1 MILETFLLAVREIRR
16 NVLRSSLTMLGI
28 VIGVAAVIT
37 MVTLGGGA
45 TQQVKNDISKLGSN
59 LLQVRPGRDMHR
71 PGGARDQ
78 GSPFTLSDSEA
89 ITREIGGLKAVAP
102 TAGSSIQAISGN
114 ENMATTVTGATREF
128 ITVREWSIASGRSF
142 TEGEVKAGKAVCIL
156 GETVRKT
163 LFGAQ
168 TAVGE
173 MIRLNKIPFRVI
185 GVLSEKGQA
194 GFGMDQDDI
203 VLVPLR
209 AFFRRIAGNTDV
221 TTIFVSANEGVETE
235 KIQRDIERLMRDR
248 RRISSEGEDDFRV
261 RDMKEII
268 STLTSTT
275 KVLTALLG
283 AVAGVSLLVG
293 GIGIMNIMLVSVTER
308 TREIGTRLAI
318 GALEKDVLTQFLVE
332 AVVLSSLG
340 GIAGILLGLASAYG
354 LSSFLGVPFVLNVGI
369 TLIAFIFSGAVG
381 VIFGYFP
388 ARKAARLDPI
398 NALRHE

>member
-1 MILETFLLAVREIRR
+1 MLAETVLLAVREIRR

-45 TQQVKNDISKLGSN
+45 TEQVKNDISKLGSN

-78 GSPFTLSDSEA
+78 GTPFTLADSEA
-89 ITREIGGLKAVAP
+89 IAREIGGLKAVAP
-102 TAGSSIQAISGN
+102 SAGASIQAISGN

-128 ITVREWSIASGRSF
+128 MIVREWSIEAGRGF
-142 TEGEVKAGKAVCIL
+142 TEGEVKSGKAVCIL
-156 GETVRKT
+156 GATVRKT

-168 TAVGE
+168 TPVGE
-173 MIRLNKIPFRVI
+173 MIRLNKIPFRVV
-185 GVLSEKGQA
+185 GVLAEKGQA
-194 GFGMDQDDI
+194 GFGMDQDDL
-203 VLVPLR
+203 VLIPLR
-209 AFFRRIAGNTDV
+209 ALFRRIAGNTDV
-221 TTIFVSANEGVETE
+221 STIFVSAKDGADTE

-248 RRISSEGEDDFRV
+248 RRIASESEDDFRV

-318 GALEKDVLTQFLVE
+318 GALERDVLTQFLVE

-340 GIAGILLGLASAYG
+340 GMIGIFLGLAAAYG
-354 LSSFLGVPFVLNVGI
+354 LSSFLGVPYVFNAGI
-369 TLIAFIFSGAVG
+369 VLIAFVFSGAVG

-398 NALRHE
+398 DALRHE